1 VQPEK
6 VKSSM
11 KRSLSNEHLED
22 AALLAYL
29 DAELSGR
36 AARTVQKHLQI
47 CWVCRS
53 AMAELEL
60 LTQTASKLFSQQ
72 NESDSARTRKTKA
85 RFRQVRMMIEER
97 LKERPAERNAF
108 FGPLFGDQSGYDFPA
123 RSLAG

>member
-1 VQPEK
+1 
-6 VKSSM
+6 M

-53 AMAELEL
+53 ALAELERL
-60 LTQTASKLFSQQ
+60 AQTASKLLSQ
-72 NESDSARTRKTKA
+72 EGDSDTVQAGKA
-85 RFRQVRMMIEER
+85 RAKFRQVRPALEKR
-97 LKERPAERNAF
+97 LRERPSERRAH
-108 FGPLFGDQSGYDFPA
+108 FGMPFRASAGYDFPA
-123 RSLAG
+123 RFPAS